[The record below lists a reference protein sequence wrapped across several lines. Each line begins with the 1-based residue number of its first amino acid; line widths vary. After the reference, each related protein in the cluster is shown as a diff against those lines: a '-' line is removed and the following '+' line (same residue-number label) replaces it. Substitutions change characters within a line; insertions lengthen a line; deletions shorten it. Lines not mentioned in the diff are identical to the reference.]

1 MEYCDFES
9 LIGDLKELNT
19 QQNYWM
25 VRTMGGAYYGEFVRG
40 NYVAVGYNNISGVKK
55 IRLKINNEFLD
66 VECYRYKKDYFS
78 DFIQEESILLLQKL
92 IDSKSKDIHDDF

>member
-40 NYVAVGYNNISGVKK
+40 NYVAVGYNNISLGDLRHLPETENAAKE
-55 IRLKINNEFLD
+55 L
-66 VECYRYKKDYFS
+66 
-78 DFIQEESILLLQKL
+78 
-92 IDSKSKDIHDDF
+92 